1 MDFNYNEIQ
10 LVVVQSAHAV
20 TGSSVTL
27 IEIGII
33 SLNVVLCINP
43 KCDYFALGFYELRV
57 ETYFSFLAEIFVR
70 LISHLF

>member
-1 MDFNYNEIQ
+1 MKIQ
-10 LVVVQSAHAV
+10 LVVVQSAYAV

-57 ETYFSFLAEIFVR
+57 ENIFL
-70 LISHLF
+70 LSC